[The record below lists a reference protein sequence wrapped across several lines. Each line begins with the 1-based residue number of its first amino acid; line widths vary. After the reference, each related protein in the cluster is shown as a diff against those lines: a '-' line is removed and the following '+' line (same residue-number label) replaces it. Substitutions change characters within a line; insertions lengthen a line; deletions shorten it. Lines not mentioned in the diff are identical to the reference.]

1 VAADEM
7 QVWGADGLNQLV
19 TIGLLSI
26 EFVGAVEGRFV
37 DVSFVV
43 VSTFLHISVHRLT
56 SGT

>member
-1 VAADEM
+1 VAADEI

-37 DVSFVV
+37 DARFAAFSSF
-43 VSTFLHISVHRLT
+43 STFRFT
-56 SGT
+56 G